1 MLGLLYPE
9 WVFICTQ
16 VNEEAEA
23 AGELRDNIKKMR
35 EDKERLEKHN
45 ESIETAL
52 QEANSLLN
60 EKAASI
66 NILNNKVTCLYC
78 WQKEVCNIAYRWIC
92 NVQILI
98 GGLKTQNFY
107 KQRL

>member
-1 MLGLLYPE
+1 M
-9 WVFICTQ
+9 
-16 VNEEAEA
+16 
-23 AGELRDNIKKMR
+23 KKIR

-66 NILNNKVTCLYC
+66 NILNNKVTCFSC
-78 WQKEVCNIAYRWIC
+78 WPKEVCNIAYRWIC

-98 GGLKTQNFY
+98 GGLKTQNFW
-107 KQRL
+107 